1 MTSMNMNKLYIILIL
16 ATSFFLTSCFE
27 DETSF
32 ATRPLSEIT
41 IEEGT
46 VCEVYNIGKDE
57 ELRITPGIIQSNKQK
72 ALTYTWEIDLET
84 YSHDKEFVYVG
95 DKLGSY
101 QCRLI
106 VENEDGKTFFPFVL
120 NVNSPYEEGITVL
133 SKDTEGKSYLAF
145 MLTPTD
151 PSVKPEFIQGDCFSV
166 NNPDMSLASNPTDIV
181 QTSSFLLISCK

>member
-1 MTSMNMNKLYIILIL
+1 M
-16 ATSFFLTSCFE
+16 
-27 DETSF
+27 
-32 ATRPLSEIT
+32 
-41 IEEGT
+41 
-46 VCEVYNIGKDE
+46 YNIGKDE
-57 ELRITPGIIQSNKQK
+57 VLRITPGIIQSNKQK

-120 NVNSPYEEGITVL
+120 NVNSPYEEGITVI
-133 SKDTEGKSYLAF
+133 SKDAEGKSYLAF

-151 PSVKPEFIQGDCFSV
+151 PSVEPKFIEGDCFAV
-166 NNPDMSLASNPTDIV
+166 NNPDMTLASNPTDIV
-181 QTSSFLLISCK
+181 QTSSFLLIA

>member
-1 MTSMNMNKLYIILIL
+1 MNMNKLYIILIL

-57 ELRITPGIIQSNKQK
+57 VLRITPGIIQSNKQK

-120 NVNSPYEEGITVL
+120 NVN
-133 SKDTEGKSYLAF
+133 
-145 MLTPTD
+145 
-151 PSVKPEFIQGDCFSV
+151 
-166 NNPDMSLASNPTDIV
+166 
-181 QTSSFLLISCK
+181 

>member
-1 MTSMNMNKLYIILIL
+1 MNMNKLYIILIL

-57 ELRITPGIIQSNKQK
+57 VLRITPGIIQSNKQK

-95 DKLGSY
+95 DKLGSFLMGMSEDLMTIP
-101 QCRLI
+101 RLS
-106 VENEDGKTFFPFVL
+106 EVL
-120 NVNSPYEEGITVL
+120 IRISI
-133 SKDTEGKSYLAF
+133 
-145 MLTPTD
+145 
-151 PSVKPEFIQGDCFSV
+151 GDFS
-166 NNPDMSLASNPTDIV
+166 
-181 QTSSFLLISCK
+181 